1 MDDTSSDRV
10 SLINQARLGPER
22 ILLYDII
29 GRFRLEPMLVHYE
42 EEELDTVREQVLGTC
57 LKLSTGLSPRL
68 FTLLEQVRAKLE
80 YHEPLDLFVEADAN
94 INAYAIH
101 AINRSPHTVVLTSSL
116 IERMNDDEL
125 KFVIGHEIGHIQ
137 YQHCRSKYIRSAI
150 GGEDNMPRLL
160 RRKLHIWGRLAELS
174 ADRAGFI
181 AADSNLESITSA
193 FFKLASGLGPEH
205 LKFDIS
211 VFLQQL
217 AELQDL
223 DGSTVFCG
231 FSHPITP
238 VRVRALQLI
247 KNVIGNI
254 QAWKEMDEEVIK
266 LSKLM
271 DLQAVGQ
278 VDKNGRDFVLA
289 GGILVGAADD
299 GFSAQEQEVLVEM
312 LLPLINDPEEE
323 IARIKTTEQAK
334 SLMASSAEWLKD
346 NAGEE
351 RFTIIS
357 WLARVAAVDGVLHPK
372 EEELL
377 KYAAGLLGV
386 PWRVARKQVY
396 EILAEYLQAQITAK
410 IVEPVRL
417 Q

>member
-1 MDDTSSDRV
+1 
-10 SLINQARLGPER
+10 
-22 ILLYDII
+22 
-29 GRFRLEPMLVHYE
+29 
-42 EEELDTVREQVLGTC
+42 
-57 LKLSTGLSPRL
+57 
-68 FTLLEQVRAKLE
+68 
-80 YHEPLDLFVEADAN
+80 
-94 INAYAIH
+94 
-101 AINRSPHTVVLTSSL
+101 
-116 IERMNDDEL
+116 
-125 KFVIGHEIGHIQ
+125 
-137 YQHCRSKYIRSAI
+137 
-150 GGEDNMPRLL
+150 
-160 RRKLHIWGRLAELS
+160 
-174 ADRAGFI
+174 
-181 AADSNLESITSA
+181 
-193 FFKLASGLGPEH
+193 
-205 LKFDIS
+205 
-211 VFLQQL
+211 
-217 AELQDL
+217 
-223 DGSTVFCG
+223 
-231 FSHPITP
+231 
-238 VRVRALQLI
+238 
-247 KNVIGNI
+247 
-254 QAWKEMDEEVIK
+254 
-266 LSKLM
+266 M